1 MEGLSLNTTRALRC
15 AVRETRSHED
25 IVLLPLLFGLLAGS
39 GKSAG
44 TFTELGAYDGQ
55 SGSQSWL
62 LEKCFGWSGVLIE
75 ASPTNFA
82 MLNNTQRSQQ
92 TTKVFSAVCSE
103 RGTVDVISSGGT
115 VAGVGSDMAKAYKQ
129 RHSRTHTR
137 GCVNKCITSVP
148 CMPLPELISN
158 AGFSQGRVNFLSL
171 DVEGGEERVLQ
182 TVVKDMKSPDDFPFD
197 VVLVEADGYDPQKD
211 ERVRSM
217 LRAARMRPLP
227 LEKFTGSRNELWAKA
242 HVADLRPPLNQKAHA
257 AASAELRRRWV
268 KPAIRSMNP
277 SPWLADQMNTSSLL
291 ITMRLMA
298 SMPIAFA
305 QLKRNHDPVS

>member
-1 MEGLSLNTTRALRC
+1 M
-15 AVRETRSHED
+15 
-25 IVLLPLLFGLLAGS
+25 
-39 GKSAG
+39 
-44 TFTELGAYDGQ
+44 
-55 SGSQSWL
+55 
-62 LEKCFGWSGVLIE
+62 
-75 ASPTNFA
+75 
-82 MLNNTQRSQQ
+82 
-92 TTKVFSAVCSE
+92 
-103 RGTVDVISSGGT
+103 
-115 VAGVGSDMAKAYKQ
+115 
-129 RHSRTHTR
+129 
-137 GCVNKCITSVP
+137 
-148 CMPLPELISN
+148 
-158 AGFSQGRVNFLSL
+158 
-171 DVEGGEERVLQ
+171 LQ

>member
-1 MEGLSLNTTRALRC
+1 MEHQLEREIEIQSHLRHPNILRLCARAGGRGRAPDELREEGVVG
-15 AVRETRSHED
+15 AVR
-25 IVLLPLLFGLLAGS
+25 
-39 GKSAG
+39 
-44 TFTELGAYDGQ
+44 
-55 SGSQSWL
+55 
-62 LEKCFGWSGVLIE
+62 
-75 ASPTNFA
+75 
-82 MLNNTQRSQQ
+82 
-92 TTKVFSAVCSE
+92 
-103 RGTVDVISSGGT
+103 
-115 VAGVGSDMAKAYKQ
+115 
-129 RHSRTHTR
+129 
-137 GCVNKCITSVP
+137 
-148 CMPLPELISN
+148 
-158 AGFSQGRVNFLSL
+158 
-171 DVEGGEERVLQ
+171 GEERVLQ

-211 ERVRSM
+211 ERVRAM

-242 HVADLRPPLNQKAHA
+242 RVADLRPPLNQKAHA

-305 QLKRNHDPVS
+305 QLKRNHDLVS